1 MMLTKPN
8 KHAENAKTQKKNE
21 EKTRKTTSN
30 DVQDGILMLKSG
42 VSASNRS
49 IIKNI

>member
-8 KHAENAKTQKKNE
+8 KHAENAKTQKNE